1 MPKGLEQIETLS
13 HDQRKLL
20 ERLMGGLYG
29 SKFDIAK
36 SAPYRQALDQLAGVS
51 KYAQDLM
58 SPDSQAYQAYK
69 APMMREF
76 QEQIIP
82 GISERFAGLG
92 AQSSSALNQ
101 ALGQAGSGLEERLAA
116 LRSGL
121 QMQGAGLQS
130 QLAQQQF
137 GIGMAPYE
145 MALQRAQ
152 LALGTS
158 PFAYYQRQPKQP
170 GAFSQFMSG
179 LAPGIGQGIG
189 GGIGSAFGGLIG
201 RFLGV

>member
-1 MPKGLEQIETLS
+1 MPKGLSQIPTLTREQS
-13 HDQRKLL
+13 KLL

-29 SKFDIAK
+29 SKFDITQSK
-36 SAPYRQALDQLAGVS
+36 PYQQALEQLAGVS
-51 KYAQDLM
+51 QYAQDLM

-92 AQSSSALNQ
+92 GLSSSGFQQTA
-101 ALGQAGSGLEERLAA
+101 AQAGSGLEERLAA
-116 LRSGL
+116 LRTGL

-137 GIGMAPYE
+137 GMGMAPYE

-152 LALGTS
+152 LALGT
-158 PFAYYQRQPKQP
+158 PGFGYYQKQPKQP
-170 GAFSQFMSG
+170 GTFAQLMGG
-179 LAPGIGQGIG
+179 LAPGLGQGIG
-189 GGIGSAFGGLIG
+189 SGIGSAFGGLIG
-201 RFLGV
+201 RLF